1 MYKLGE
7 ADRYKNL
14 KIEFVQSHLPE
25 LILIDP
31 SETPEKSVI
40 EHVPLTKDGHC
51 YLELKQLHDL
61 LLSKGFE
68 EKDKEQ
74 LRSEHAAK
82 FAKFR
87 EKVLAFYRE
96 RQPAKLEDEK
106 FVAKLERILK
116 EYAGSKSDEDDL
128 MANLEA
134 KYPKPAA
141 EGEL

>member
-1 MYKLGE
+1 M
-7 ADRYKNL
+7 
-14 KIEFVQSHLPE
+14 F
-25 LILIDP
+25 
-31 SETPEKSVI
+31 
-40 EHVPLTKDGHC
+40 
-51 YLELKQLHDL
+51 
-61 LLSKGFE
+61 
-68 EKDKEQ
+68 
-74 LRSEHAAK
+74 
-82 FAKFR
+82 
-87 EKVLAFYRE
+87 AFYRE